1 VFEPVIECHDE
12 ASYLSFMRIHRL
24 RFHFLPWLWA
34 SDMATKQAERYHN
47 IVEQFEH
54 VARASATP
62 WLAARRNHFTA
73 SA

>member
-1 VFEPVIECHDE
+1 MKDVAVFPAHPPAVFSLLAL
-12 ASYLSFMRIHRL
+12 ASQ
-24 RFHFLPWLWA
+24 WA